1 MKKHIISIFIVIS
14 VLVGCASA
22 SCVYIPETEINPMAS
37 LYLDSYSVTLQPLG
51 DGEMYIDMTVEG
63 TTLMTKIGVVE
74 MYIEEKTPT
83 GTWHEFDT
91 LYGLDNPDFYM
102 YNCIGY
108 LGEYS
113 FEGTVGNEYRVTLLV
128 FAQNANGYDSGE
140 ITSVIAPC
148 R

>member
-1 MKKHIISIFIVIS
+1 MKKRIVSIL
-14 VLVGCASA
+14 LVAVMLFGITSA
-22 SCVYIPETEINPMAS
+22 SGAYIPTPEINPQAS
-37 LYLDSYSVTLQPLG
+37 LYLAAYSVTLQPFG
-51 DGEMYIDMTVEG
+51 DGEMYIDMIVEG
-63 TTLMTKIGVVE
+63 TDTMTKIGVVE
-74 MYIEEKTPT
+74 MFIEERTPT
-83 GTWHEFDT
+83 GSWHEFDT

-113 FEGTVGNEYRVTLLV
+113 FEGTVGNEYRVTLTV

>member
-1 MKKHIISIFIVIS
+1 MKKHIIAVFIVIAI
-14 VLVGCASA
+14 LVGCTSA
-22 SCVYIPETEINPMAS
+22 SCAYIPGPEINPQAS
-37 LYLDSYSVTLQPLG
+37 LYLAAYSVTLQPLG
-51 DGEMYIDMTVEG
+51 NGDMYIDMTVEG
-63 TTLMTKIGVVE
+63 TTVMTKLGVVE
-74 MYIEEKTPT
+74 MRIEERTPT

-102 YNCIGY
+102 YNRITY
-108 LGEYS
+108 LGARY

-140 ITSVIAPC
+140 IVSVIAPC